1 MSKPI
6 SVARLKENI
15 KDNPK
20 SIALLKRTLPIE
32 ISREI
37 IRGSNEKIIKG
48 LQKRLDM
55 VMGL

>member
-15 KDNPK
+15 KDRPE

-37 IRGSNEKIIKG
+37 ARGSNEKIIKG
-48 LQKRLDM
+48 LQKRLNM
-55 VMGL
+55 VMWL

>member
-15 KDNPK
+15 KDRPE

-37 IRGSNEKIIKG
+37 ARGSNEKIIKG
-48 LQKRLDM
+48 LQKRLNM

>member
-37 IRGSNEKIIKG
+37 SRGSNKKIIKA
-48 LQKRLDM
+48 
-55 VMGL
+55 

>member
-15 KDNPK
+15 KDRPE

-37 IRGSNEKIIKG
+37 ARGSNEKIIKG